1 MDPFRLARYPFLSE
15 ASQYI
20 LAQGIALEDLVG
32 GAALGRA
39 RERGERRVME
49 AVERGAVQQS
59 PLMGETDALAELF
72 SYPIARMLVSC
83 AGDGYLVTRYAL
95 AEAVYAS
102 AQLAREDLDDV
113 IAAARDLGIDALAGN
128 EGPTVHFTDFLSYSA
143 QMRSPEWKLSNQD
156 LRRGRALMSK
166 DRLVRLCQQALQE
179 KLESE
184 LPLPV
189 TEQIKAAFE
198 TPVARVRELLEQKR
212 KEIKPQE
219 MGRVSFLR
227 MPPCMKTYVR
237 LVEQGKNIPHSAR
250 FALVAFLHAV
260 GMGNDDI
267 IAIFATSPD
276 FNEHMTRY
284 QVDHISGVTSGVQYL
299 PPECA
304 TMKSYGICIEPDS
317 LCAKPWM
324 QHPLSYYRVKGKPRS
339 QPKPKTEPKKAAE
352 KRELAEG

>member
-15 ASQYI
+15 ARQYI
-20 LAQGIALEDLVG
+20 LSQGMELEDLVG

-49 AVERGAVQQS
+49 AIEQGAVQQTS
-59 PLMGETDALAELF
+59 LMSETDALAELF

-95 AEAVYAS
+95 AEAVHAS
-102 AQLAREDLDDV
+102 SQLSREDLEDV
-113 IAAARDLGIDALAGN
+113 IAAARDLGIDAQAGS
-128 EGPTVHFTDFLSYSA
+128 EGPTAHFTDFLSYSA

-156 LRRGRALMSK
+156 LRHGRALVSK

-179 KLESE
+179 KLEGE

-189 TEQIKAAFE
+189 TEQIRKAFE
-198 TPVARVRELLEQKR
+198 VSLARVKELLEQKR

-227 MPPCMKTYVR
+227 MPPCIKAYIR

-260 GMGNDDI
+260 GMGNEDI
-267 IAIFATSPD
+267 MAIFATSPD

-284 QVDHISGVTSGVQYL
+284 QVEHISGVTSGIDYL
-299 PPECA
+299 PPECS
-304 TMKSYGICIEPDS
+304 TMKSYGICLEPDA

-324 QHPLSYYRVKGKPRS
+324 QHPLSYYRVKGKPRG
-339 QPKPKTEPKKAAE
+339 QPKPKVERKNASE
-352 KRELAEG
+352 RRELAEK

>member
-1 MDPFRLARYPFLSE
+1 MDPFRLAKYPFLSE
-15 ASQYI
+15 ARQYI
-20 LAQGIALEDLVG
+20 LSQGIELEDLVG

-49 AVERGAVQQS
+49 AVEQGEVQQT

-95 AEAVYAS
+95 AEAVHAS
-102 AQLAREDLDDV
+102 TQLSREDLDDV
-113 IAAARDLGIDALAGN
+113 ISAARDLGIDAQAGGD
-128 EGPTVHFTDFLSYSA
+128 GPTVHITDFLSYSA

-156 LRRGRALMSK
+156 LRRGRALVSK

-179 KLESE
+179 KLEGE
-184 LPLPV
+184 LPLTV
-189 TEQIKAAFE
+189 TEQITKAFE
-198 TPVARVRELLEQKR
+198 APVARVKELLEQKR
-212 KEIKPQE
+212 KEIKPHE

-227 MPPCMKTYVR
+227 MPPCIKAYIR

-267 IAIFATSPD
+267 MAIFATSPD

-284 QVDHISGVTSGVQYL
+284 QVEHISGVTSGIDYL
-299 PPECA
+299 PPECS
-304 TMKSYGICIEPDS
+304 TMKSYGICIEPDA

-324 QHPLSYYRVKGKPRS
+324 KHPLSYYRVKGKPRS
-339 QPKPKTEPKKAAE
+339 QPKPRAERKNASE